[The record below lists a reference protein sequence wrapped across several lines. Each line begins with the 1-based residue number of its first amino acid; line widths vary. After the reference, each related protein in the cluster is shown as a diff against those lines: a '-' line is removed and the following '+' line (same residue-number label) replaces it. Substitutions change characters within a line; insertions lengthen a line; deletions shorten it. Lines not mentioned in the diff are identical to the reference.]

1 MSPTTGSR
9 AVHEHT
15 WPGLEKAAVK
25 GLGNLTGLAKAVGLS
40 KKHQDKHNTFKS
52 PHGSKLYRLS
62 LKNHRSSLV
71 ISTAKEGLFEALK
84 DWSAWSNS
92 VTFILTKQADAKQST
107 AARSSTLRLGDS
119 PIAGALFKLQTLN
132 GSEGSGGY
140 RTARSSY
147 KKDNPQNKLE
157 RGGR

>member
-1 MSPTTGSR
+1 M
-9 AVHEHT
+9 
-15 WPGLEKAAVK
+15 K
-25 GLGNLTGLAKAVGLS
+25 GLDNLTGLAKAVGLS
-40 KKHQDKHNTFKS
+40 KKHQDEHNTFKS
-52 PHGSKLYRLS
+52 PHGSRFYRLS

-84 DWSAWSNS
+84 KDWSAWSNS
-92 VTFILTKQADAKQST
+92 VTFILTKQADAKQSM
-107 AARSSTLRLGDS
+107 AARSRTLRLGDS